1 MSDEARSVLYQNL
14 VAVSRIIEQYPCCIP
29 VSAAAELLHTK
40 PEALRA
46 AMEQQRCPFGFSWKL
61 GERAAYKIP
70 TLAFVSWLLK
80 GNLPF

>member
-1 MSDEARSVLYQNL
+1 MSEEARTVLYQSLNAL
-14 VAVSRIIEQYPCCIP
+14 SKIIEQYPCCIP
-29 VSAAAELLHTK
+29 VSAAAELLRTK

-70 TLAFVSWLLK
+70 TLAFVCWLLK
-80 GNLPF
+80 GNLSV